1 MTLRPFNINDAPT
14 ILSWC
19 KDKHA
24 FRLWSADRYKDFPAK
39 RDIGTGPCFDR
50 QVFHK
55 LALRSEKRHRD
66 GSCFDSKEH
75 EPVHVHVEGNG
86 GMAKFVWNGSEFT
99 LLVKEKIKAND
110 LKKIKAVIDE
120 NADLI
125 IKRLEEHFN
134 S

>member
-1 MTLRPFNINDAPT
+1 MPEV
-14 ILSWC
+14 
-19 KDKHA
+19 
-24 FRLWSADRYKDFPAK
+24 FRFFGFSFFFY
-39 RDIGTGPCFDR
+39 
-50 QVFHK
+50 
-55 LALRSEKRHRD
+55 
-66 GSCFDSKEH
+66 SKEH
-75 EPVHVHVEGNG
+75 EPVHVYVEGNG

-125 IKRLEEHFN
+125 IKRWEEHFN

>member
-1 MTLRPFNINDAPT
+1 MPQIF
-14 ILSWC
+14 
-19 KDKHA
+19 K
-24 FRLWSADRYKDFPAK
+24 
-39 RDIGTGPCFDR
+39 IGSYWVYFWANENKP
-50 QVFHK
+50 
-55 LALRSEKRHRD
+55 L
-66 GSCFDSKEH
+66 

-125 IKRLEEHFN
+125 IKRWEEHFN

>member
-1 MTLRPFNINDAPT
+1 MVLTDCAFMKLPDATYFWHKKLLVSKIIPIFAQSLQNEIEICQKYLDSLDSPSSFTVRSMSLSTFTL
-14 ILSWC
+14 
-19 KDKHA
+19 K
-24 FRLWSADRYKDFPAK
+24 
-39 RDIGTGPCFDR
+39 GT
-50 QVFHK
+50 
-55 LALRSEKRHRD
+55 
-66 GSCFDSKEH
+66 
-75 EPVHVHVEGNG
+75 G

-125 IKRLEEHFN
+125 IKRWEEHFN